1 MSTREQGQF
10 RRLEEALRVAIVRG
24 AVVKGVDVV
33 SGKVGGRPC
42 IAGTRIDVHRVWMLF
57 FEGVEPDAIAAFWSG
72 ITERQVRD
80 ALRALRHALVAAKMV
95 EPRRSRVRR
104 AA

>member
-1 MSTREQGQF
+1 MSTRELGQF
-10 RRLEEALRVAIVRG
+10 RRLEEALRIAIVRG

-33 SGKVGGRPC
+33 PGKVGGRPC
-42 IAGTRIDVHRVWMLF
+42 IAGTRLDVHAVWMLF
-57 FEGVEPDAIAAFWSG
+57 FKGYEPDAIAELWS

-80 ALRALRHALVAAKMV
+80 ALRALRHALFAAKMI
-95 EPRRSRVRR
+95 EPRRARARR